1 MIVTEALLEPRRGE
15 SLRGTATRPSR
26 AKAEKEKQ
34 RRKIKATQICFMIPR
49 SEWSRPHPEK
59 TSLRK
64 PFLDRRENLQVENSQ
79 TVEENG
85 QGNQTKGNGDLHPG
99 GEIDPAVG
107 ELAQKIGIK
116 TI

>member
-1 MIVTEALLEPRRGE
+1 MTVTGASTEPRRGE
-15 SLRGTATRPSR
+15 SARGTATRPSR
-26 AKAEKEKQ
+26 AKTEEEQ

-64 PFLDRRENLQVENSQ
+64 PFPDRRENLQVENSQ